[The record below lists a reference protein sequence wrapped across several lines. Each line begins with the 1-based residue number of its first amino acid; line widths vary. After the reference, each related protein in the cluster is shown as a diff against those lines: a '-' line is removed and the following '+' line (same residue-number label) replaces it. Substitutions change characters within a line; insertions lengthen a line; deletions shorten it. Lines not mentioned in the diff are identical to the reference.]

1 MQRLRQQFFLL
12 ILWQFAH
19 AILVQDKLLLV
30 EVFLGVLPH
39 NLEVSLEQILLVLQ
53 VHLCVD
59 RILRAKLL

>member
-1 MQRLRQQFFLL
+1 MQRLCQQFFLL
-12 ILWQFAH
+12 ILRKLAH
-19 AILVQDKLLLV
+19 AILVQDKLLLI